1 MRFVCPLESVSDGSV
16 LCVPV
21 CEEWREGAI
30 TELFGD
36 AACVSD
42 VP

>member
-1 MRFVCPLESVSDGSV
+1 MRSVWPLGSVSDGSV
-16 LCVPV
+16 LCVAV
-21 CEEWREGAI
+21 CEEWREGEI

-36 AACVSD
+36 ATCVSD